1 MDLTIY
7 ASNIGFRAVFR
18 KLISNLY
25 ILYGSS
31 HMQVLKTEIWNECHK
46 NVWVVSILFYEL

>member
-1 MDLTIY
+1 MHQILDFVRF
-7 ASNIGFRAVFR
+7 SSG

-46 NVWVVSILFYEL
+46 NVWVVSILFYELC